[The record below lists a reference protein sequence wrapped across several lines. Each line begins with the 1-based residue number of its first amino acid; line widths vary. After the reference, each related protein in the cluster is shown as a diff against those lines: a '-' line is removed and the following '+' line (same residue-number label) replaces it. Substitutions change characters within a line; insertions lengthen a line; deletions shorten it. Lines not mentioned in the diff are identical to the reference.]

1 MVEGRDSHVK
11 ASLPSVPWATEILW
25 LKQEWL
31 ACKSWKN
38 TSVILS
44 QRLAGHLGHQ
54 ESVYVAILDKR
65 LLSVD
70 SLTDLLPLLA
80 L

>member
-1 MVEGRDSHVK
+1 MVEGRYSHVK

-31 ACKSWKN
+31 ACKSWRN
-38 TSVILS
+38 TSVILP
-44 QRLAGHLGHQ
+44 QCLAGHLFGDQ
-54 ESVYVAILDKR
+54 EMSVFVAILDKR

-70 SLTDLLPLLA
+70 SLTDLLR
-80 L
+80 